1 MSENVN
7 EELIIQY
14 QQTKDDSLKVK
25 LVEKYGYIVK
35 TIVRQMQSAY
45 VRDKDIED
53 IVSEGFCAMLKAFDT
68 YDADKNV
75 KFETYVSIRVRGAAI
90 DYLRKLDWTPRR
102 VKKNEK
108 LLDKAHSEMF
118 TILGRH
124 PTEEELAGH
133 MGITIE
139 ELRKMTLEVDKGNV
153 ISLNEMLYET
163 EQTSIGE
170 EIFSDN
176 NIYNPEKSLEKK
188 ELYDIMYT
196 AIQELSEREKTIISL
211 YYNKNLK
218 IREIAYVLNISEA
231 RVSQISTNAIRKL
244 RCRLAKYRETE

>member
-1 MSENVN
+1 MSENVQD
-7 EELIIQY
+7 ELIIEY
-14 QQTKDDSLKVK
+14 QQTKDDSLKAK

-35 TIVRQMQSAY
+35 TIVRQMQSVY
-45 VRDKDIED
+45 VRDKDVED

-68 YDADKNV
+68 YDPKKNV

-108 LLDKAHSEMF
+108 LIDRAHAELF
-118 TILGRH
+118 TKLGHH
-124 PTEEELAGH
+124 PTEEQIAEY
-133 MGITIE
+133 MGVTLE
-139 ELRKMTLEVDKGNV
+139 QYRKMTLEVQKGNV
-153 ISLNEMLYET
+153 ISLNEMLYEN
-163 EQTSIGE
+163 EQMSME
-170 EIFSDN
+170 KENFSDN
-176 NIYNPEKSLEKK
+176 NSFNPEKRLEKK

-196 AIQELSEREKTIISL
+196 AVQELSERERTVISL

-231 RVSQISTNAIRKL
+231 RVSQISTNALRKL
-244 RCRLAKYRETE
+244 KCKLAKYRDAE